1 MSPVRRPPAGVTAQ
15 KSRAGFTLIELLVV
29 IAIIAILV
37 SLLLPAVQQAREAAR
52 RTQCKN
58 NLKQLGLAAMNHES
72 TYGFLPQGPFDGHP
86 QAIDTGGNPNPAGY
100 NYTEVPPAYGGTT
113 CCRAANKDGWNHF
126 FKMLP
131 YLEQD
136 NVFRQGR
143 DDPPFWPAIN
153 NNSNEDPVAQAVIP
167 AFYCPTRRDL
177 ARYGAAGFSRNDYAG
192 CAGFYQGETIEGTGN
207 VPAPPLGLTPIG
219 DERANVNQGDTP
231 GRRGAIVWSGRG
243 AKRRLRDVTDG
254 SSNSV
259 IFAEKALPRTRFGAD
274 GGDNERW
281 QNSGWDED
289 CVRWHFAPESD
300 FTTPPFRPPTTD
312 QTAWRRFFGS
322 SHVGGL
328 QATQCDGSVKF
339 HSFNIDA
346 NVWRK
351 LCVIDDGEVIG
362 EF

>member
-1 MSPVRRPPAGVTAQ
+1 
-15 KSRAGFTLIELLVV
+15 
-29 IAIIAILV
+29 
-37 SLLLPAVQQAREAAR
+37 
-52 RTQCKN
+52 
-58 NLKQLGLAAMNHES
+58 
-72 TYGFLPQGPFDGHP
+72 
-86 QAIDTGGNPNPAGY
+86 
-100 NYTEVPPAYGGTT
+100 
-113 CCRAANKDGWNHF
+113 
-126 FKMLP
+126 
-131 YLEQD
+131 
-136 NVFRQGR
+136 
-143 DDPPFWPAIN
+143 
-153 NNSNEDPVAQAVIP
+153 
-167 AFYCPTRRDL
+167 
-177 ARYGAAGFSRNDYAG
+177 
-192 CAGFYQGETIEGTGN
+192 
-207 VPAPPLGLTPIG
+207 
-219 DERANVNQGDTP
+219 P
-231 GRRGAIVWSGRG
+231 GRRGAIVWAGRG

-254 SSNSV
+254 TSNSI

-300 FTTPPFRPPTTD
+300 FTTPPFRPPTTN